1 MFNELIDNIQRLG
14 VITAKDVERLS
25 ATELL
30 FLIIER
36 LNGITQDAQ
45 NVHTILEEFDKL
57 LNEKTQELVP
67 DEVEKLLNQ
76 WKIRRD
82 D

>member
-45 NVHTILEEFDKL
+45 NVHIILEEFDKL
-57 LNEKTQELVP
+57 LNEK
-67 DEVEKLLNQ
+67 NSGACS
-76 WKIRRD
+76 
-82 D
+82 